1 MAAFKGKIKK
11 NLGLCSIIASSFFLF
26 NPDIAIIDI
35 IPDVFG
41 YLLLIAGI
49 SQLSEINEKIAD
61 ALGCFKKAAI
71 CNAVKF
77 GLIVV
82 LFGMVTPREFPVSM
96 LLFTFVMNLLD
107 IIFLI
112 PGYINLFGGLIYLGE
127 RLDGSFVLA
136 RKRFIPQKCPEGASA
151 KKQAAFEKKE
161 LKRRLRCER
170 SLSNTEKFRKS
181 TIIFV
186 IFKALTPVLPEFTSL
201 LSYEY
206 SDSLINYYDFI
217 FLYRSIAVIIMFF
230 VGVCWL

>member
-127 RLDGSFVLA
+127 RLDGSFVLT
-136 RKRFIPQKCPEGASA
+136 RKRFIPQNVPRV
-151 KKQAAFEKKE
+151 QAQKNRQ
-161 LKRRLRCER
+161 LLRKR
-170 SLSNTEKFRKS
+170 N
-181 TIIFV
+181 
-186 IFKALTPVLPEFTSL
+186 
-201 LSYEY
+201 
-206 SDSLINYYDFI
+206 
-217 FLYRSIAVIIMFF
+217 
-230 VGVCWL
+230 